1 MESLRTVFKVL
12 TRVGILAAGTLAC
25 LFIAL
30 AIEHSRSFSLP
41 EPTGSYPVGRT
52 ISVWEDTAPDL
63 LAPTLGA
70 KRKLMVWIW
79 YPAGANDTLR
89 PDCPYLP
96 RDMSDAVTV
105 SRGLLLGKFLSRD
118 LSSVEAHSIPNAS
131 AARSG
136 GPFPVI
142 LLRGGASAGIWNYTA
157 LAEDLASHGYV
168 VVGFDAPYR
177 TGVVALPDGQVVRRL
192 QSNDPEEGSGVE
204 RMRRVE
210 RILGAWTAD
219 MRFVLDQ
226 LGRLNAANSGWLLS
240 GQLDLERVGAVGH
253 SFGGAQAAEFC
264 RLDPRCKVGVDL
276 DGLLLSDVIR
286 SGLHQPFL
294 FLLSEHRGE
303 NDTESRQIMADLRS
317 VYGRMPE
324 GVGAFLKIRGGNHF
338 FFSDDGALL
347 KSHIILSLLR
357 FAGVVGIDGQRQ
369 LAITQYCV
377 RKFLDGHLRQ
387 GKAPEAGVL
396 LSPQYPEPKVIR

>member
-1 MESLRTVFKVL
+1 
-12 TRVGILAAGTLAC
+12 
-25 LFIAL
+25 
-30 AIEHSRSFSLP
+30 
-41 EPTGSYPVGRT
+41 
-52 ISVWEDTAPDL
+52 
-63 LAPTLGA
+63 
-70 KRKLMVWIW
+70 
-79 YPAGANDTLR
+79 
-89 PDCPYLP
+89 
-96 RDMSDAVTV
+96 
-105 SRGLLLGKFLSRD
+105 
-118 LSSVEAHSIPNAS
+118 
-131 AARSG
+131 
-136 GPFPVI
+136 
-142 LLRGGASAGIWNYTA
+142 
-157 LAEDLASHGYV
+157 
-168 VVGFDAPYR
+168 
-177 TGVVALPDGQVVRRL
+177 
-192 QSNDPEEGSGVE
+192 
-204 RMRRVE
+204 
-210 RILGAWTAD
+210 